1 MPRHHTIWD
10 AAQQKQID
18 VPFTQAEEDKKDAEE
33 AAWAAGAPDRAAKAT
48 QDERRGYY
56 ESETDH
62 LFFEEQR
69 GEVPEGTWAAKVA
82 EIKERVPK
90 PE

>member
-1 MPRHHTIWD
+1 MPRYHNVNNVKI
-10 AAQQKQID
+10 Q
-18 VPFTQAEEDKKDAEE
+18 FTPEEESARDAEE
-33 AAWAAGAPDRAAKAT
+33 QDWADGADARAAKAI

-69 GEVPEGTWAAKVA
+69 GEVPVGTWAAKVA
-82 EIKERVPK
+82 EIKERFPK
-90 PE
+90 

>member
-1 MPRHHTIWD
+1 MPRYHNVNNVKI
-10 AAQQKQID
+10 Q
-18 VPFTQAEEDKKDAEE
+18 FTPEEESARDAEE
-33 AAWAAGAPDRAAKAT
+33 QDWADGADARAAKAI

-82 EIKERVPK
+82 EIKARFPK
-90 PE
+90 

>member
-1 MPRHHTIWD
+1 MPRYHNVNNIKI
-10 AAQQKQID
+10 Q
-18 VPFTQAEEDKKDAEE
+18 FTPEEEKRYEEEE
-33 AAWAAGAPDRAAKAT
+33 AAWFAGADARAAKAI

-69 GEVPEGTWAAKVA
+69 GEVPVGTWAAKVA
-82 EIKERVPK
+82 EIKARIPK
-90 PE
+90 P

>member
-1 MPRHHTIWD
+1 MPRYHNVNNVKI
-10 AAQQKQID
+10 Q
-18 VPFTQAEEDKKDAEE
+18 FTPEEESARDAEE
-33 AAWAAGAPDRAAKAT
+33 QDWADGADARAAKAI

-82 EIKERVPK
+82 EIKARIPK
-90 PE
+90 P